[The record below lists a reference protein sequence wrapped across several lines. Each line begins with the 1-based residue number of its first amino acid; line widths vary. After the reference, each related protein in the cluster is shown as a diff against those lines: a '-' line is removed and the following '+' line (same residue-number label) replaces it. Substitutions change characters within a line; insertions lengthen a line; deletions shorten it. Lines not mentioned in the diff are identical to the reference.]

1 MLGTRSKWHP
11 FLSFLYLYP
20 LLSAISEEEDDDY
33 YRRNDRETVRD
44 TYGDAVNVEVFR
56 EKTIEDMIDE
66 QRAKLAAE
74 GKVRDGK
81 GKIVPLIDQKGER
94 EDRQIGRDRTGR
106 DGRVH

>member
-1 MLGTRSKWHP
+1 MGVSSHRKPFFDNSSSDGAMLGTRSKWHP

-81 GKIVPLIDQKGER
+81 GKIVP
-94 EDRQIGRDRTGR
+94 
-106 DGRVH
+106 